1 MKNVIKAILVVF
13 PWFLKRPLLQL
24 FFGYKLHSSA
34 KIGFSWIYPD
44 HLIMDEN
51 SKIGHI
57 NVAIHLNKI
66 HLMNGAKIGRGNWI
80 TGFSLKGNSKHFT
93 HQTNRKPEFILGE
106 ESAITKNH
114 HFDCTHQ
121 IKIGKFTT
129 IAGYQSQL
137 LTHSINIEENRQDSS
152 PIFIGDYCFVST
164 NVVILGGSC
173 LPSFSVLGAKSL
185 LNKEFNDASLYYQ
198 GNLDLITQELKS
210 LEIIKKNC
218 QNPIVVSDIAV
229 KLLKQT

>member
-44 HLIMDEN
+44 HLIMNEN
-51 SKIGHI
+51 SKIGHL

-93 HQTNRKPEFILGE
+93 HQTNRKPELILGE

-121 IKIGKFTT
+121 ILIGKFTT
-129 IAGYQSQL
+129 IAGYRSQF
-137 LTHSINIEENRQDSS
+137 LTHSINIEMNRQDSL
-152 PIFIGDYCFVST
+152 PITIGNYCFVGT
-164 NVVILGGSC
+164 NVVVVGGSE

-185 LNKEFNDASLYYQ
+185 LNKVHEKEYFLY
-198 GNLDLITQELKS
+198 GGVPVTPIK
-210 LEIIKKNC
+210 EIHKTAKYFLRTEGFVN
-218 QNPIVVSDIAV
+218 
-229 KLLKQT
+229 

>member
-1 MKNVIKAILVVF
+1 MKNFIKAILVVF

-51 SKIGHI
+51 SKIGHL

-93 HQTNRKPEFILGE
+93 HQTNRKPELILGE

-121 IKIGKFTT
+121 ILIGKFTT
-129 IAGYQSQL
+129 IAGYRSQF
-137 LTHSINIEENRQDSS
+137 LTHSINIEMNRQDSL
-152 PIFIGDYCFVST
+152 PITIGNYCFVGT
-164 NVVILGGSC
+164 NVVVVGGSE

-185 LNKEFNDASLYYQ
+185 LNKVLEKEYFLY
-198 GNLDLITQELKS
+198 GGVPATQIK
-210 LEIIKKNC
+210 EIDKEAKYFLRTEGFVN
-218 QNPIVVSDIAV
+218 
-229 KLLKQT
+229 